1 MRNKHFIS
9 VLLVV
14 AFVLSVWSGLARA
27 EAGFGSLKVIADN
40 DTAKIY
46 VDGNFEG
53 TGIASVGKIIVGNH
67 YVQSKI
73 DNIPVFEEMVAVK
86 EGEQS
91 TVVAK
96 GGAAPLQAAPL
107 AEPAPAA
114 ATTPAE
120 TKTASQAPR
129 SNTFGLDVSYGSI
142 SLSWLGTTTTTKT
155 SPFGVG
161 LFGRIPIADYCNLV
175 IGGHYV
181 SKVEGVQL
189 SYAYV
194 DLAGRTGG
202 LVGSIGINYPFLTID
217 GASSSAIQAS
227 AGYQAMLGYCITD
240 YLMLG
245 AKYII
250 TNTKLIGADLKFSQ
264 AVVYLA
270 TL

>member
-9 VLLVV
+9 VLLVA
-14 AFVLSVWSGLARA
+14 AFVLSFWCGSARA

-53 TGIASVGKIIVGNH
+53 TGVASVGKIIVGNH
-67 YVQSKI
+67 YIQAKI
-73 DNIPVFEEMVAVK
+73 DNIPVFEEMVAVR
-86 EGEQS
+86 EGEQT

-96 GGAAPLQAAPL
+96 GGAAPLQAAPV
-107 AEPAPAA
+107 AEPAA
-114 ATTPAE
+114 ATTPTE
-120 TKTASQAPR
+120 TASQAPR
-129 SNTFGLDVSYGSI
+129 SNAFGLDVSYGALTVSA
-142 SLSWLGTTTTTKT
+142 LGTTYTTKT

-189 SYAYV
+189 TYAYV

-202 LVGSIGINYPFLTID
+202 LVGSIGINYPSYTVD
-217 GASSSAIQAS
+217 GVSSSAIQAS

-240 YLMLG
+240 FLMLG

-250 TNTKLIGADLKFSQ
+250 TNAKVAGYDFKFSQ